1 MRPRH
6 VRSVIALPT
15 QTFSRTR
22 IQHAGYSSVS
32 QKDPAPATVSLSPRW
47 LFELKSRVG
56 KCIMFGLQPEQTR
69 EAGSIVQEIAA
80 DWRELIAGSEGFLT
94 GKDRRGLYRQ
104 EVVWG
109 EMVCF
114 TNSRHVN
121 HGSTTANPCFP
132 VGYRT
137 VW

>member
-1 MRPRH
+1 
-6 VRSVIALPT
+6 
-15 QTFSRTR
+15 
-22 IQHAGYSSVS
+22 
-32 QKDPAPATVSLSPRW
+32 
-47 LFELKSRVG
+47 
-56 KCIMFGLQPEQTR
+56 MFGLQPEQTR

-94 GKDRRGLYRQ
+94 SKDRRGLYRQ

-109 EMVCF
+109 EMVYS

-121 HGSTTANPCFP
+121 HRSTAANPYFP

-137 VW
+137 AW

>member
-1 MRPRH
+1 MQPRH
-6 VRSVIALPT
+6 VRSIIALPT
-15 QTFSRTR
+15 QTFNQTK
-22 IQHAGYSSVS
+22 IQHAGYSSIS
-32 QKDPAPATVSLSPRW
+32 QKDTAPATVLLSPRW
-47 LFELKSRVG
+47 LFDLRSRVG

-94 GKDRRGLYRQ
+94 SKDRRGLYRQ

-109 EMVCF
+109 EMVYS

-121 HGSTTANPCFP
+121 HWSTAANPYFP

-137 VW
+137 AW